1 MDTQELTAELAKIVA
16 LLGGPGREKEKF
28 EAARRAREII
38 ADNVDTARIFAQ
50 LLEHPRNRRAM
61 RWYAWHYMAE
71 FGRYSSPE
79 VVLVILTS
87 MLRTRDED
95 VMAFAIDGVRL
106 ALDCS
111 SRWYVDSFSLDSP
124 VWKEFVAVWSP
135 DVPHQ
140 YVGGRIFSALGAG
153 KDAARYFE
161 SIEADHIVA
170 ALEFGMGAGLR
181 EQVRRILP
189 RALDGDS
196 EERFVALNA
205 ILELGLGLDYL
216 ESVLRLS
223 RHPDPLV
230 REYAVRVL
238 VTVADKDESGK
249 ARKSIARFLNESP
262 TWSIARDYIVL
273 NREADEDIVAGLLKS
288 LEKIP
293 YEEEKVFLDYMARWA
308 MENPHIAEMILQYH
322 HSGRGGG
329 RCRELVRRMIQFGV
343 NGIVGNDNIPA
354 RW

>member
-1 MDTQELTAELAKIVA
+1 MNTQELTAELAKIVT
-16 LLGGPGREKEKF
+16 LLGRPGKEEEKF

-50 LLEHPRNRRAM
+50 LLEHPQNRYAM
-61 RWYAWHYMAE
+61 QWYAWHYMAE
-71 FGRYSSPE
+71 LGRYGSPE

-87 MLRTRDED
+87 MLRTRDENIA
-95 VMAFAIDGVRL
+95 AFAMNGVRF
-106 ALDCS
+106 ALDHS

-153 KDAARYFE
+153 RDAARYFE
-161 SIEADHIVA
+161 SIEADHIIA
-170 ALEFGMGAGLR
+170 ALDFGAGAGLR
-181 EQVRRILP
+181 EQVKRILP
-189 RALDGDS
+189 RALDGNS
-196 EERFVALNA
+196 KECFEALHA
-205 ILELGLGLDYL
+205 ILELRLGLDYL

-223 RHPDPLV
+223 RHPNPLV

-238 VTVADKDESGK
+238 VTVADKDESGR
-249 ARKSIARFLNESP
+249 ARQSIARFLDKSP
-262 TWSIARDYIVL
+262 TWDIARDYIIF
-273 NREADEDIVAGLLKS
+273 NREADEGVVAGLLKS

-293 YEEEKVFLDYMARWA
+293 YEEEVFLDHVAQWA
-308 MENPHIAEMILQYH
+308 MENPRIAEMVLQYH
-322 HSGRGGG
+322 HRGHGGG
-329 RCRELVRRMIQFGV
+329 YCRELVRKMIQFGV